1 MQYLATAILVIL
13 TFSLPRRLGI
23 VPLLIAAIHTTQL
36 QVIPNF
42 SILRIIILATLLR
55 GLIHNGVKISWSNR
69 IDRTMIGFIA
79 IIAISSFWHQ
89 ETVSTNPY
97 TFRAR
102 LIIDIFGTYLASKAF
117 LNSDNALSQFGKL
130 FLLILIPLALS
141 MTAEWITGRN
151 FYSTLGANPMAV
163 LRDGD
168 IRASGPFATPIL
180 GGTIGALGL
189 PFVALAWASN
199 KRLSRLG
206 LIACLLIIISSAS
219 STPIGAA
226 IIALSSLLFWKFRAK
241 YKPILTTFFSLVFI
255 AQLFRERP
263 IWYLIALVDFVG
275 GSTGWHR
282 SYLIDTAIDHISEW
296 WLFGTDYT
304 RHWMPYGLPS
314 IPEHCDLTNYYI
326 HLGVIGGLPLL
337 ICLCFIIYRTFRALN
352 ILFNRGI
359 DIFPV
364 WCYTSLFIT
373 HSVAFLTISYFDQTF
388 VLFYAPLGMI
398 SAIVEISDNSSHES
412 ASSSSMESDSHL
424 VD

>member
-1 MQYLATAILVIL
+1 M
-13 TFSLPRRLGI
+13 
-23 VPLLIAAIHTTQL
+23 
-36 QVIPNF
+36 
-42 SILRIIILATLLR
+42 
-55 GLIHNGVKISWSNR
+55 
-69 IDRTMIGFIA
+69 
-79 IIAISSFWHQ
+79 
-89 ETVSTNPY
+89 
-97 TFRAR
+97 
-102 LIIDIFGTYLASKAF
+102 
-117 LNSDNALSQFGKL
+117 
-130 FLLILIPLALS
+130 
-141 MTAEWITGRN
+141 
-151 FYSTLGANPMAV
+151 
-163 LRDGD
+163 
-168 IRASGPFATPIL
+168 
-180 GGTIGALGL
+180 
-189 PFVALAWASN
+189 
-199 KRLSRLG
+199 
-206 LIACLLIIISSAS
+206 
-219 STPIGAA
+219 
-226 IIALSSLLFWKFRAK
+226 
-241 YKPILTTFFSLVFI
+241 FI